1 MGNDVFVSRELLSAL
16 ADGQL
21 RGSEFAEVVASAT
34 GSHDGLATW
43 HAYHVVGD
51 VLRCA
56 DLATG
61 QDERAFLERLRLL
74 LDAPVGVVVGT
85 DSAPQDNP
93 GLAVPVFASSG
104 SRSRIR
110 TEGANDP
117 DMRWKW
123 LAGVAS
129 LAAVAVLG
137 WHLGGWDAGFGQP
150 SQLAVAPVAATV
162 ASPSAPPPV
171 MLRDARLDELLAAHK
186 QFGGT
191 SALQMPAGFLRNATF
206 ENPDR

>member
-1 MGNDVFVSRELLSAL
+1 MGQDVFVSRELVSAL

-34 GSHDGLATW
+34 GSPDGLATW

-56 DLATG
+56 DLASG
-61 QDERAFLERLRLL
+61 QDERAFLARLRLR
-74 LDAPVGVVVGT
+74 LDAPVGVVGGRDV
-85 DSAPQDNP
+85 APQANS
-93 GLAVPVFASSG
+93 GFAVPVSAAAHSPA
-104 SRSRIR
+104 RIK
-110 TEGANDP
+110 GANDP
-117 DMRWKW
+117 DMRWKL
-123 LAGVAS
+123 LAGAAS
-129 LAAVAVLG
+129 MAAVAVLG
-137 WHLGGWDAGFGQP
+137 WHLAGGDAGFSQP
-150 SQLAVAPVAATV
+150 SQLAVATPAAATA
-162 ASPSAPPPV
+162 ASPAVEPPV

-206 ENPDR
+206 ENPAR

>member
-1 MGNDVFVSRELLSAL
+1 MGKDVFVSRELVSAL

-34 GSHDGLATW
+34 GSPDGLATW

-56 DLATG
+56 DLCNG
-61 QDERAFLERLRLL
+61 QDAPAFVARLRQHLE
-74 LDAPVGVVVGT
+74 APVAVVAPLDFALQGT
-85 DSAPQDNP
+85 A
-93 GLAVPVFASSG
+93 GLAVPVSVAGHG
-104 SRSRIR
+104 SLR
-110 TEGANDP
+110 TESANDP
-117 DMRWKW
+117 VIRWKL
-123 LAGVAS
+123 LAGAAS
-129 LAAVAVLG
+129 MAAVAVLG
-137 WHLGGWDAGFGQP
+137 WHLAGWDAGFGRP
-150 SQLAVAPVAATV
+150 SQLAVATPPAAT
-162 ASPSAPPPV
+162 AALAAESAV

-206 ENPDR
+206 ENPAR